1 MKCTTF
7 ALPLMLAAL
16 VPSRVHGEA
25 TPPVELFRASFDRT
39 LNYADHA
46 FGETREL
53 ITVRELQKYRRKEKP
68 PTKPGKFG
76 TGLFEPRRFEAHGN
90 VCVRRGTI
98 CFWYKQEQVVGD
110 MYYPILEILTV
121 EPYFWWRYLSVHGFH
136 GKIYAEFMDRDCVQ
150 HMLEMPGVAVGQW
163 QHIAVAWDCLRGIRL
178 FMNGKR
184 VANDWGKCSWPVDG
198 MFLEQ
203 INLPCR
209 RGSGYD
215 ELRIFSDVLAEREVG
230 QIYENRPIE
239 SGRHRVERGDW
250 KAHRLEELGWQAT
263 DDLLVLR
270 ANEPMAAVSVPVQ
283 SAKGLK
289 RWVWRGVDGRS
300 GTYWPSNYQGYSYQ
314 DGGGYHLELGQAR
327 KIDYLSITGHFRGD
341 LFAGTKLEKPL
352 EQERL
357 LAIEPRGYAWT
368 HTFEPP
374 LELKSMSFFKRKLE
388 GEQTGND
395 NTSGSVAAVRDRRAR
410 MCNLQMFE
418 IRRGSPKAQYTQS
431 LSFRPGVGASPGHPL
446 GGNGNAYASPW
457 HAQALVSLYGFPD
470 RGAVLLRPV
479 GDTGLAVDL
488 RLTDLR
494 AMHLFTPATKE
505 DLFLDAVTLDWRSGP
520 SVLRVQIHDP
530 VAPRRE
536 LASLDVRTAGSGSYE
551 LTLDHVDTI
560 IPQGRSLWITL
571 VSDRG
576 PSLAGF
582 RIELHLNDRR
592 KVLAQYETRQMGLIK
607 DVFMFMSEPRPWSR
621 VHTHWDAMFLGR
633 RYKMLGEMYDALHEL
648 HKHVTTNKLAEG
660 IHVWTHPSD
669 AQPRG
674 TARLRAEHQDAPA
687 WAAYAHLCLGQFLDM
702 AHWWIDNRQVPNGEF
717 GSNLGDDS
725 DLVQDWPSLALIA
738 DPDRR
743 IRNSLNAVGNA
754 CWERNI
760 ESGINRR
767 TTDALHAYEEGLNVM
782 PHQAL
787 LDYGNPVY
795 LERLMEAARTVEEKL
810 MGRTANGHLHFRSW
824 YYGSREV
831 VTELKY
837 GVDTTTNTLMLH
849 PAMYLTYYNRNPRAT
864 AVCSEYV
871 RAWLEDFYEHGK
883 QWPGAVRFE
892 SHEILSKGRHAL
904 TGYGFLYLLNL
915 VHDVT
920 KDERIIQAFRD
931 AGIIGGKDVHSRSIY
946 LLEWFRQMGVFRQ
959 EPKYLSRAKGID
971 LGSLNTGHLSDP
983 RYDWKYLQW
992 ALTNDKDALAQ
1003 AARRLTERMSVTL
1016 AMQTEAEQSA
1026 DRVQLSK
1033 KLIDRMYLGGVAVQ
1047 RNELYPRHAVSYEGL
1062 SRNFAALVLD
1072 STPKS
1077 LRVLFYSFEKRVQK
1091 GRMRMWCLENGTYR
1105 VRFGP
1110 DADQDD
1116 RIDEVEWEKALSLR
1130 RYSPVDL
1137 ALTPRRL
1144 MLIEIDQTS
1153 KGDDLFSR
1161 PDLAITS
1168 QDAELDGD
1176 ALTFVVHNVGSA
1188 PASNVTVEV
1197 QDRSGKSVQT
1207 FEIPKL
1213 EAPLDLH
1220 PRRVSLTLKGGRRLG
1235 PLTAIVD
1242 PADRIPEICEEN
1254 NQALFGGS
1262 SSAE

>member
-1 MKCTTF
+1 MNRT
-7 ALPLMLAAL
+7 ALAAL
-16 VPSRVHGEA
+16 LMFACHVHGEA
-25 TPPVELFRASFDRT
+25 TPPIELFRATFDKT
-39 LNYADHA
+39 LNYVDHA

-53 ITVRELQKYRRKEKP
+53 ITVRELRKYRRKEKP

-150 HMLEMPGVAVGQW
+150 HMLEMPGVAVGEW
-163 QHIAVAWDCLRGIRL
+163 QHIAVAWDCLKGIRL

-184 VANDWGKCSWPVDG
+184 VANDWGKQSWPVDG

-215 ELRIFSDVLAEREVG
+215 ELRIFSDVLTEGEVR
-230 QIYENRPIE
+230 QIYENRPVE
-239 SGRHRVERGDW
+239 FERRSGGREGR
-250 KAHRLEELGWQAT
+250 KAHRLEELGWQTT
-263 DDLLVLR
+263 DKLLVLR
-270 ANEPMAAVSVPVQ
+270 AGEPMTVVSVPVQ

-314 DGGGYHLELGQAR
+314 DGGGYHLELDRPR
-327 KIDYLSITGHFRGD
+327 KVDHLSITGHFRGD
-341 LFAGTKLEKPL
+341 LFAGTQLKKPP

-357 LAIEPRGYAWT
+357 LAIEPRGYTWR
-368 HTFEPP
+368 HTFDPP
-374 LELKSMSFFKRKLE
+374 LQLKSMSFFKRKLD

-395 NTSGSVAAVRDRRAR
+395 NTSGSVAAVKDRRAR
-410 MCNLQMFE
+410 MCSLQMFE
-418 IRRGSPKAQYTQS
+418 IRRRSSKTEYTQS
-431 LSFRPGVGASPGHPL
+431 LRFHPDVDAPFERDSMAHL
-446 GGNGNAYASPW
+446 PPW
-457 HAQALVSLYGFPD
+457 HAQALVSLYDPPD
-470 RGAVLLRPV
+470 RGVVRLEPKQDPV
-479 GDTGLAVDL
+479 SKPGL
-488 RLTDLR
+488 RLANLR
-494 AMHLFTPATKE
+494 MVHLFTPTAKE
-505 DLFLDAVTLDWRSGP
+505 DLFLDAITVSWGSTPG
-520 SVLRVQIHDP
+520 VLSVQIHDP
-530 VAPRRE
+530 VTPRRE
-536 LASLDVRTAGSGSYE
+536 LVSTDVNATGKGAFE
-551 LTLDHVDTI
+551 LTLDHVDTV
-560 IPQGRSLWITL
+560 IPQERPLWITL
-571 VSDRG
+571 VSAEGAILPD
-576 PSLAGF
+576 LQVH
-582 RIELHLNDRR
+582 LHLNDRK
-592 KVLAQYETRQMGLIK
+592 KVLAQYEPRQMGMIK
-607 DVFMFMSEPRPWSR
+607 DIFMFMSEPRPWSR
-621 VHTHWDAMFLGR
+621 VHMHWEAMFLGR

-648 HKHVTTNKLAEG
+648 RKHVTTNKLAEG

-669 AQPRG
+669 AHPRG
-674 TARLRAEHQDAPA
+674 TVRLRPEHQEAPA

-702 AHWWIDNRQVPNGEF
+702 VHWWIDNRQVPNGEF

-738 DPDRR
+738 DPDHK

-754 CWERNI
+754 CWRRNI

-767 TTDALHAYEEGLNVM
+767 TTDALHAYEEGLNVT

-787 LDYGNPVY
+787 LDYGNPIY

-824 YYGSREV
+824 YYGAREV

-849 PAMYLTYYNRNPRAT
+849 PAMYLTYYNRNPRTT
-864 AVCSEYV
+864 AICSEYV
-871 RAWLEDFYEHGK
+871 RAWIEDFYALGK

-892 SHEILSKGRHAL
+892 NHEVLSKGRHAL

-915 VHDVT
+915 VHDAT
-920 KDERIIQAFRD
+920 GDERITQALRD
-931 AGIIGGKDVHSRSIY
+931 GSLISGENVHSRSIY
-946 LLEWFRQMGVFRQ
+946 LLEWFRQMGVFKQ
-959 EPKYLSRAKGID
+959 NPDYLSRAKGLD
-971 LGSLNTGHLSDP
+971 LSSLNTGQLSDP

-1003 AARRLTERMSVTL
+1003 AAKRLSERMSVTL

-1062 SRNFAALVLD
+1062 TRNFAALVLD

-1077 LRVLFYSFEKRVQK
+1077 LRVLLYNFEKRGQK
-1091 GRMRMWCLENGTYR
+1091 GRLRVWRLKNGTYR
-1105 VRFGP
+1105 VRFGS
-1110 DADQDD
+1110 DAYQDD
-1116 RIDEVEWEKALSLR
+1116 RLDEVQWEKTLPLR
-1130 RYSPVDL
+1130 RYSPVDI
-1137 ALTPRRL
+1137 ALPARQL
-1144 MLIEIDQTS
+1144 MLIEIEQTA
-1153 KGDDLFSR
+1153 KGDDLFGR
-1161 PDLAITS
+1161 PDLAIAS
-1168 QDAELDGD
+1168 QDAELGRD

-1188 PASNVTVEV
+1188 PATSVAVEV
-1197 QDRSGKSVQT
+1197 RNRGGKPVKT

-1220 PRRVSLTLKGGRRLG
+1220 PRRVSLVLKDASRLG
-1235 PLTAIVD
+1235 PLTAVVD

-1254 NQALFGGS
+1254 NRAAFS
-1262 SSAE
+1262 PAPR